1 MAFYAIFIT
10 ISLAYE
16 ILQARPQRRMAC
28 NGLSSRER
36 DVKPKGHLT
45 PNDTLGEEDTVL
57 TTLARKFAQNTTRIP
72 LAWGFK
78 LANSVTSC
86 DKIESGSLYPSE
98 IWQP

>member
-16 ILQARPQRRMAC
+16 ILQAARPQRRMAC

-45 PNDTLGEEDTVL
+45 PNDTLGEEGRVTEMVMEEECPPVCVASL
-57 TTLARKFAQNTTRIP
+57 PPSLLLHSPGESFSP
-72 LAWGFK
+72 LG
-78 LANSVTSC
+78 LHC
-86 DKIESGSLYPSE
+86 P
-98 IWQP
+98 